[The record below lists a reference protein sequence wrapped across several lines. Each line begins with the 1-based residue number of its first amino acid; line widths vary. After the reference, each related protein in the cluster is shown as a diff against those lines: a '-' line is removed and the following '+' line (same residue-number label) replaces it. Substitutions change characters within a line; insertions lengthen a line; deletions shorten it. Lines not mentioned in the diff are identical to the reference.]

1 MRCRGSRSRLE
12 DGLTTHA
19 FGLPIGRAEH
29 SGLALGGFS
38 LVLRTSGGSIAAHA
52 SSSLGH
58 GSRAGRRV
66 AESSGPSDLRWS
78 KVLEGGLIQE
88 LLLSRPAS
96 TRQCRRLR
104 VGPHLVITMTS
115 VKRDDVNHPWG

>member
-1 MRCRGSRSRLE
+1 MRIRCRSARSRLE

-66 AESSGPSDLRWS
+66 AESSGPSDLRRS
-78 KVLEGGLIQE
+78 NILDLDGGLIQG
-88 LLLSRPAS
+88 LFLGPTCVNVTVTLSAGRS
-96 TRQCRRLR
+96 
-104 VGPHLVITMTS
+104 S
-115 VKRDDVNHPWG
+115 PW

>member
-1 MRCRGSRSRLE
+1 MGLRCRGFRSRLE

-58 GSRAGRRV
+58 GSRAGMRV

-78 KVLEGGLIQE
+78 KVLEGGLIQG

-115 VKRDDVNHPWG
+115 VK